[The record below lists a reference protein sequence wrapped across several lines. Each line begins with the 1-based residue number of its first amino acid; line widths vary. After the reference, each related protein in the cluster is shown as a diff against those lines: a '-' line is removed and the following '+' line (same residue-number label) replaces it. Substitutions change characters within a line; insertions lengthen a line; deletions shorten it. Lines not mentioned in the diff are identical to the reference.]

1 MKEYELK
8 MPVDGDYVY
17 VNASSIK
24 ELNKITKI
32 SNSSLYRIKTHPE
45 KYINKQRKH
54 KYKDYALSFITLE
67 KPVIKNKIKKI
78 KKKEP
83 VLPKDRNDHI
93 NVSFG
98 HIILSFD

>member
-8 MPVDGDYVY
+8 IPTDGIYRCVK
-17 VNASSIK
+17 ASSIK
-24 ELNKITKI
+24 ELNKITNI

-54 KYKDYALSFITLE
+54 KYKDYALSFITLD
-67 KPVIKNKIKKI
+67 KPIIKNKIKKI

-83 VLPKDRNDHI
+83 ILPKDRNDNI

-98 HIILSFD
+98 NIILSFD